1 MAWVILFFWVP
12 NYFYVTMLKGQLVPV
27 CASFSVTRSVCG
39 SYGFCH
45 ISFIIPR
52 SVAVCRTAA
61 VLLYV
66 KQHFPTLWITLGKN
80 ALPNFQFCKHPAIL
94 RNANATCPSL
104 KNWGRDLK
112 MCLHNFFFFFVYQR
126 FSNRSPQTFF
136 YSYVFILCFPLLR
149 CDVFG

>member
-1 MAWVILFFWVP
+1 MAWVILVFWVP
-12 NYFYVTMLKGQLVPV
+12 NYFYVMMLKGQLVPV

-39 SYGFCH
+39 SYEFCY
-45 ISFIIPR
+45 ISFITPR

-66 KQHFPTLWITLGKN
+66 KQHFPTLWISLGKN

-112 MCLHNFFFFFVYQR
+112 MCLHNFLFFFVYQR
-126 FSNRSPQTFF
+126 FSNRSPQTYF